1 MPQIGGKLT
10 LDNIRFLEATTNRL
24 GPRSLRTDILL
35 AALRKKPY
43 NTRINTFGISINDLK
58 EAGVDK
64 KIEAKKMRSFFK
76 SSIKLN
82 NEINQANNFFFIRII

>member
-64 KIEAKKMRSFFK
+64 KIEAKKNIYNVYKNSNPPL
-76 SSIKLN
+76 IYNHIQQNVL
-82 NEINQANNFFFIRII
+82 Q

>member
-10 LDNIRFLEATTNRL
+10 PQNIDFLKALTNRL
-24 GPRSLRTDILL
+24 GPRSLRADILL

-43 NTRINTFGISINDLK
+43 NTRINTLGISINDLK

-64 KIEAKKMRSFFK
+64 KIEAKKNIYNVYKNSNLFLIYNHIVQK
-76 SSIKLN
+76 N
-82 NEINQANNFFFIRII
+82 VQQ

>member
-43 NTRINTFGISINDLK
+43 NTRISINDLK
-58 EAGVDK
+58 ESGVDK
-64 KIEAKKMRSFFK
+64 KIEAKKNIYNVYKNSNLFLIYNHIVQK
-76 SSIKLN
+76 NVK
-82 NEINQANNFFFIRII
+82 Q

>member
-35 AALRKKPY
+35 AALHKQPH
-43 NTRINTFGISINDLK
+43 NTRINTLGISINDLK

-64 KIEAKKMRSFFK
+64 KIEAKKNIYNVYKNSNLFLIYNHIVQK
-76 SSIKLN
+76 N
-82 NEINQANNFFFIRII
+82 VQQ

>member
-64 KIEAKKMRSFFK
+64 KIEAKKNIYNVYKNSNLFLIYNHIVQK
-76 SSIKLN
+76 N
-82 NEINQANNFFFIRII
+82 VQQ

>member
-64 KIEAKKMRSFFK
+64 KIEAKKNIYNVYKNSNLFLIYNHIVQK
-76 SSIKLN
+76 NVK
-82 NEINQANNFFFIRII
+82 Q